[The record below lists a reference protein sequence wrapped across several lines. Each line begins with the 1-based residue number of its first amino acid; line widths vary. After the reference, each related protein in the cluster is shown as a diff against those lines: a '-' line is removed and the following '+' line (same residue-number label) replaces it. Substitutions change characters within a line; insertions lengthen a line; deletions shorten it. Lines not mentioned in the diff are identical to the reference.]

1 MLQDIGPGRF
11 VNHFSFQTAADE
23 DYALVYQNDS
33 VLASVIDGM
42 LRIPKVREVREL
54 IPTLSY
60 RYCFTIDQDRYFFA
74 DADSEGIEK
83 DSDKALSFVPSREY
97 RNMGPMDAVFACCV
111 GESLHR
117 WHRNNQFCGRCGTLM
132 EYSTSEQAIVCPQ
145 CGLTVYPKIC
155 PAVIV
160 AVCDGD
166 RLLLTK
172 YRGRAF
178 KRYALVAGF
187 HEIGETIED
196 TVHREVLEETGLH
209 VKNLR
214 FYKSQPWVLT
224 DTLLMG
230 FYCELDGSDTVTIQE
245 DELSVAEWF
254 HRSELPDNHSG
265 ISLTGEMIER
275 FRSLGPEQ
283 CLSKL

>member
-42 LRIPKVREVREL
+42 LRIPKVREVRAL

-83 DSDKALSFVPSREY
+83 DSNKALSFVPSREY

-132 EYSTSEQAIVCPQ
+132 EYSTAEQAIVCPQ
-145 CGLTVYPKIC
+145 CGL
-155 PAVIV
+155 
-160 AVCDGD
+160 
-166 RLLLTK
+166 
-172 YRGRAF
+172 
-178 KRYALVAGF
+178 
-187 HEIGETIED
+187 
-196 TVHREVLEETGLH
+196 
-209 VKNLR
+209 
-214 FYKSQPWVLT
+214 W
-224 DTLLMG
+224 
-230 FYCELDGSDTVTIQE
+230 
-245 DELSVAEWF
+245 
-254 HRSELPDNHSG
+254 
-265 ISLTGEMIER
+265 
-275 FRSLGPEQ
+275 
-283 CLSKL
+283 